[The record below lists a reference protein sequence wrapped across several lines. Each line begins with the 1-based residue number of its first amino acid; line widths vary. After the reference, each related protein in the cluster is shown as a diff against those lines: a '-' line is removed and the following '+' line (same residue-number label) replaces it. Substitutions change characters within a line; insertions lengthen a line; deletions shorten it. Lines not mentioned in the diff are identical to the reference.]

1 MVAMNLNELSL
12 YRHFVVVRTESAN
25 ALIRRDPRE
34 MPRHLRLL
42 LLAVDGLQDLGTYI
56 TNLKGFGDIEALIR
70 ELIQMDMVRLV
81 DPALARQRHMAG
93 KSAESMAE
101 DSDIAQSMY
110 GQNLSTEELFYGS
123 TAPGSLEALVRTAQ
137 EQYPAY
143 RPTPSLAKQIAPA
156 VQTQQVES
164 LFEMLE
170 AVRVERTE
178 LKKHLLRYKGL
189 KKTSRD
195 IHQESKQLKRHIT
208 QLRFICAGLVGL
220 LLICIFMHFK

>member
-25 ALIRRDPRE
+25 ALIKRDPRE

-42 LLAVDGLQDLGTYI
+42 LLAVDGLQDLGTYVS
-56 TNLKGFGDIEALIR
+56 NLKGFGDIEALIR

-93 KSAESMAE
+93 KSADDMAE
-101 DSDIAQSMY
+101 GSEIAQSMY
-110 GQNLSTEELFYGS
+110 GQNLSSEELFYGS
-123 TAPGSLEALVRTAQ
+123 TAPGSLEALVSVAR
-137 EQYPAY
+137 EHYPEY
-143 RPTPSLAKQIAPA
+143 RPAQAPAQQIAPA

-170 AVRVERTE
+170 AVRAERTG
-178 LKKHLLRYKGL
+178 LKQHLLRYKGL
-189 KKTSRD
+189 KKASRS
-195 IHQESKQLKRHIT
+195 IHEESKLLKIKIQRMKTAMLI
-208 QLRFICAGLVGL
+208 LAGLFVACV
-220 LLICIFMHFK
+220 IKHFV

>member
-42 LLAVDGLQDLGTYI
+42 LLAVDGLQDLGTYN

-93 KSAESMAE
+93 KSADHMTE

-110 GQNLSTEELFYGS
+110 GQNLSTEELFYGG
-123 TAPGSLEALVRTAQ
+123 TVPGSLEALVRTAQ
-137 EQYPAY
+137 EQYPSY
-143 RPTPSLAKQIAPA
+143 RPTQPQARQIAPA

-170 AVRVERTE
+170 AVRAERTG
-178 LKKHLLRYKGL
+178 LKQHLLRYKGL
-189 KKTSRD
+189 KKASRS
-195 IHQESKQLKRHIT
+195 IHEESKLLKVKVQRMKISI
-208 QLRFICAGLVGL
+208 LVLVGL
-220 LLICIFMHFK
+220 LVACIIKHFM